1 MRPHA
6 SCRGAARVHLV
17 MSAAMRLR
25 PLTAVL
31 IVAVSVAIVALAA
44 CHVESAP
51 TVVAPPPLPPL
62 PPPLPP
68 LPNQP
73 PVADAGGPYTGGDTA
88 AIAFDGTRSFDPDDD
103 LPLDDTWDFGDGN
116 TAIGATPAAAGGY
129 RVALTVTDARGA
141 RSAPVIRTAV
151 LTATAAAV
159 L

>member
-103 LPLDDTWDFGDGN
+103 LPLDYTWDFGDGN
-116 TAIGATPAAAGGY
+116 TAIGARRRTHMPRPASTAS
-129 RVALTVTDARGA
+129 
-141 RSAPVIRTAV
+141 RS
-151 LTATAAAV
+151 
-159 L
+159 

>member
-51 TVVAPPPLPPL
+51 TVVAPPPLPPPPPP
-62 PPPLPP
+62 PPPLP
-68 LPNQP
+68 NHP
-73 PVADAGGPYTGGDTA
+73 PVADAGAPYTGGDTA
-88 AIAFDGTRSFDPDDD
+88 ATAFARAPSVDPGDS
-103 LPLDDTWDFGDGN
+103 LPLH
-116 TAIGATPAAAGGY
+116 Y
-129 RVALTVTDARGA
+129 
-141 RSAPVIRTAV
+141 
-151 LTATAAAV
+151 
-159 L
+159 

>member
-62 PPPLPP
+62 PPPPPP
-68 LPNQP
+68 LPHQP
-73 PVADAGGPYTGGDTA
+73 PVADAGRPHTGGGTA
-88 AIAFDGTRSFDPDDD
+88 AIAFDGARPVDPDHD
-103 LPLDDTWDFGDGN
+103 LPLDCTWGFGAGN
-116 TAIGATPAAAGGY
+116 TGIAAPPA
-129 RVALTVTDARGA
+129 
-141 RSAPVIRTAV
+141 
-151 LTATAAAV
+151 
-159 L
+159 

>member
-73 PVADAGGPYTGGDTA
+73 PVAAAGGPYTGGD
-88 AIAFDGTRSFDPDDD
+88 
-103 LPLDDTWDFGDGN
+103 
-116 TAIGATPAAAGGY
+116 PAATGFH
-129 RVALTVTDARGA
+129 GA
-141 RSAPVIRTAV
+141 RPVDPGHGLPAE
-151 LTATAAAV
+151 
-159 L
+159 

>member
-31 IVAVSVAIVALAA
+31 SVAVSVAIVALAA

-51 TVVAPPPLPPL
+51 TVVAPTPLPPL

-68 LPNQP
+68 LTNLP
-73 PVADAGGPYTGGDTA
+73 PVAVARGPDTGGRTALIAFGGGPSVPPG
-88 AIAFDGTRSFDPDDD
+88 
-103 LPLDDTWDFGDGN
+103 
-116 TAIGATPAAAGGY
+116 
-129 RVALTVTDARGA
+129 
-141 RSAPVIRTAV
+141 AV
-151 LTATAAAV
+151 LGVT
-159 L
+159 

>member
-1 MRPHA
+1 MRQHA
-6 SCRGAARVHLV
+6 ACRGSARVHLV
-17 MSAAMRLR
+17 RSAAMRFR

-68 LPNQP
+68 PPNQP

-88 AIAFDGTRSFDPDDD
+88 AIAFDGTRAFDPDDD
-103 LPLDDTWDFGDGN
+103 LPPDYPRDFGDGN
-116 TAIGATPAAAGGY
+116 TAIRAPPAHAYA
-129 RVALTVTDARGA
+129 
-141 RSAPVIRTAV
+141 
-151 LTATAAAV
+151 
-159 L
+159 

>member
-62 PPPLPP
+62 PPPPPP
-68 LPNQP
+68 LPHHP
-73 PVADAGGPYTGGDTA
+73 PGADPGRPHTGGYTGANTL
-88 AIAFDGTRSFDPDDD
+88 DGPRSFGP
-103 LPLDDTWDFGDGN
+103 
-116 TAIGATPAAAGGY
+116 
-129 RVALTVTDARGA
+129 DARP
-141 RSAPVIRTAV
+141 APDYPSD
-151 LTATAAAV
+151 
-159 L
+159 